1 VSNRRRIRLAP
12 TAHRMQALASAA
24 GLDFAPDH
32 EPSVWLGQ
40 AISNLRSRIVAGAI
54 KVCPHLRP
62 GMVVVTALWAPD
74 RMVCNACVDMLAVAG
89 DEDRRCDRCDVLAE
103 AGQIHPAM
111 TSLDSTGAVIVLLGL
126 CAACSQREV
135 AA

>member
-1 VSNRRRIRLAP
+1 MLAD
-12 TAHRMQALASAA
+12 AA
-24 GLDFAPDH
+24 DLTFTPNH
-32 EPSVWLGQ
+32 EPSVWLGG
-40 AISNLRSRIVAGAI
+40 AIGNLRARMLAAQVT
-54 KVCPHLRP
+54 VCPHLRP

-74 RMVCNACVDMLAVAG
+74 RMVCTTCVDRLAAAG
-89 DEDRRCDRCDVLAE
+89 EEDRRCDRCGVLAE

-111 TSLDSTGAVIVLLGL
+111 TSLDPTGAVLVLLGL